1 MTLALLGAVVA
12 GALTTLAPCVL
23 PLLPV
28 IVGGSVARGAE
39 ANRGSTASARKLDAV
54 ASTSISGSGNLG
66 LAAEDGSIEVAPAAI
81 DPQRAQQR
89 SAMRSAVI
97 IAVSLGLSIVIFTLV
112 LKASTAF
119 IGIPTTVWQWV
130 SGGILILLG
139 VVSLFPGVWERIS
152 SMLQLQS
159 RSTTRLAAARKRDG
173 ALGEVLTGAALGPV
187 FTSCSPLYAY
197 VIVTVLPADFGQG
210 LLLLIAY
217 VIGLSGTLLLIS
229 LLGQRAV
236 RGARWAS
243 DPHGWFRRGLGA
255 VFVIIGVLVITGWL
269 KDLETWLIANS
280 PWQPWNLDSGFIP
293 E

>member
-1 MTLALLGAVVA
+1 MMLALLGAVVA

-28 IVGGSVARGAE
+28 IVGGSVARGAK
-39 ANRGSTASARKLDAV
+39 ATAGSTASAPRPNVVAGAAGIDSGASALTQEGGLTEDAE
-54 ASTSISGSGNLG
+54 T
-66 LAAEDGSIEVAPAAI
+66 AET
-81 DPQRAQQR
+81 QRDEQR
-89 SAMRSAVI
+89 SARRSAVV
-97 IAVSLGLSIVIFTLV
+97 IAVSLGLSIVVFTLV

-119 IGIPTTVWQWV
+119 IGVPTAVWQWI

-152 SMLQLQS
+152 SALQLQS
-159 RSTTRLAAARKRDG
+159 RSTSRLASARKRDG
-173 ALGEVLTGAALGPV
+173 RFGEVLTGAALGPV

-217 VIGLSGTLLLIS
+217 VAGLSGTLLLIS

-255 VFVIIGVLVITGWL
+255 VFVIVGILVLTGWL

>member
-1 MTLALLGAVVA
+1 MMLALLGAVVA

-28 IVGGSVARGAE
+28 IVGGSVARGAK
-39 ANRGSTASARKLDAV
+39 ATAGSTASAPRPNVVAGAASGDSGKSALAQDGGLTEDAET
-54 ASTSISGSGNLG
+54 AD
-66 LAAEDGSIEVAPAAI
+66 A
-81 DPQRAQQR
+81 QRDEQR
-89 SAMRSAVI
+89 SARRSAVV
-97 IAVSLGLSIVIFTLV
+97 IAVSLGLSIVVFTLV

-119 IGIPTTVWQWV
+119 IGVPTAVWQWI
-130 SGGILILLG
+130 SGSILILLG

-152 SMLQLQS
+152 SALQLQS
-159 RSTTRLAAARKRDG
+159 RSTSRLATARKRDG
-173 ALGEVLTGAALGPV
+173 RFGEVLTGAALGPV

-217 VIGLSGTLLLIS
+217 VVGLSGTLLLIS

-243 DPHGWFRRGLGA
+243 DPHGWFRRSLGA
-255 VFVIIGVLVITGWL
+255 VFVIVGILVLTGWL

>member
-1 MTLALLGAVVA
+1 MMLALLGAVVA

-28 IVGGSVARGAE
+28 IVGGSVARGSQ
-39 ANRGSTASARKLDAV
+39 ANRGSTVSTVRPSAV
-54 ASTSISGSGNLG
+54 ASASSSGAGGSGLTP
-66 LAAEDGSIEVAPAAI
+66 DT
-81 DPQRAQQR
+81 DPSAGTGPTATEQMPDQR
-89 SAMRSAVI
+89 SSRRSAVV
-97 IAVSLGLSIVIFTLV
+97 IAASLGISIVVFTLV

-152 SMLQLQS
+152 GMLQLQS
-159 RSTTRLAAARKRDG
+159 RSSTRLAAARKRNG

-217 VIGLSGTLLLIS
+217 VAGLSGTLLLIS

-236 RGARWAS
+236 RGAQWAS
-243 DPHGWFRRGLGA
+243 DPHGWFRRSLGA
-255 VFVIIGVLVITGWL
+255 VFVVVGILVITGWL
-269 KDLETWLIANS
+269 KELETWLIANS

>member
-1 MTLALLGAVVA
+1 MMLALLGAVVA

-28 IVGGSVARGAE
+28 IVGGSVARGAK
-39 ANRGSTASARKLDAV
+39 ATAGSTASAPRPNVVAGAASGDSGKSALAQDGGLTEDA
-54 ASTSISGSGNLG
+54 
-66 LAAEDGSIEVAPAAI
+66 EPADA
-81 DPQRAQQR
+81 QRDEQR
-89 SAMRSAVI
+89 SARRSAVV
-97 IAVSLGLSIVIFTLV
+97 IAVSLGLSIVVFTLV

-119 IGIPTTVWQWV
+119 IGVPTAVWQWI
-130 SGGILILLG
+130 SGSILILLG

-152 SMLQLQS
+152 SALQLQS
-159 RSTTRLAAARKRDG
+159 RSTSRLATARKRDG
-173 ALGEVLTGAALGPV
+173 RFGEVLTGAALGPV

-217 VIGLSGTLLLIS
+217 VVGLSGTLLLIS

-243 DPHGWFRRGLGA
+243 DPHGWFRRSLGA
-255 VFVIIGVLVITGWL
+255 VFVIVGILVLTGWL